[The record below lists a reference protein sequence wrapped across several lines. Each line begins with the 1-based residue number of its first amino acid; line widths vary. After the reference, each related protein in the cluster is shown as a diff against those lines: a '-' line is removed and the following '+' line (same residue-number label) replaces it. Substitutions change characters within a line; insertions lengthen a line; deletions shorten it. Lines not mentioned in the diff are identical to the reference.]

1 MGAGIAD
8 SGTRTGDPP
17 GTPRRRAG
25 PAGHR
30 RASGRPGRAPH
41 DVRVNRYCGDQRLG
55 GDSGRTQHSSH
66 EG

>member
-25 PAGHR
+25 PAAGHPR
-30 RASGRPGRAPH
+30 RGAAGA
-41 DVRVNRYCGDQRLG
+41 
-55 GDSGRTQHSSH
+55 RTARRSR
-66 EG
+66 

>member
-17 GTPRRRAG
+17 CTPRRRAD
-25 PAGHR
+25 PAAAPSGGRGAHR
-30 RASGRPGRAPH
+30 TSH

>member
-25 PAGHR
+25 PA
-30 RASGRPGRAPH
+30 AAPVGRPGRAPH